1 MSFQSEYKITAAD
14 RQDKGVTGLP
24 DTPNMPTTVIQERF
38 DSLGNLAIDKFNAL
52 VDGASDSV
60 DGSDTKFPTNKAIV
74 DYISG
79 EGGAI
84 IDDNTPS
91 THKTYSSSKVEN
103 MYAAIPGN
111 LINDTTPS
119 SSTVYSGNKIENMFA
134 NVSDR
139 IIDDST
145 PSSSKTYSSE
155 EIEQKIADIPTP
167 ESFIDDDNVS
177 TETTFSS
184 RKISDNYIGFAETEE
199 QTATD
204 EFSTINGGLL
214 SECKVA
220 LSPNQDLHG
229 YDSPWVGGAGKNK
242 LPNTVT
248 STTINGVTFTVH
260 SDGTVTVNGTAT
272 NITAVAY
279 EIIALNGTYILN
291 GCPSGGG
298 SGTYEL
304 QAFTTVA
311 NRDYGD
317 GVTFTINGDCL
328 VQILIRQGT
337 TLNNAVFKP
346 MIRLATETD
355 PTFAPYT
362 NICPISGHTEASVQ
376 NVGVN
381 LIENNTFSG
390 VGAFIQ
396 STVFPV
402 TGAYIHRNVTFSGS
416 GAFTFKLFGIKNGVE
431 TVIDQAGYGVS
442 FNDIRNDVS
451 QYDYIRVSGYSNNES
466 NSLTNIMVAFS
477 DTDTPLAYEPY
488 NGYQITVNLGG
499 TYYSGTLDVVSGV
512 FVATNKLVKGN
523 TIVFIDNT
531 VADGQRFRSTNT
543 ISDAKVGQ
551 FTTAELL
558 CSIFAT
564 NRAGIS
570 FDTAE
575 GICIFTNGYMYI
587 RTPSV
592 TTLEDF
598 NALIANA
605 DICYT
610 LATPLTIQ
618 LTPQQVKAL
627 VGENHLSAPLDGQE
641 ITESKYRYLFT
652 WDIVEDELNKLSD
665 SIDEVSDDLS
675 DRIDDV
681 EETLNKTHYSSAVS
695 CAIDDTTCTIAD
707 ANITTSSLIEPFY
720 SNTSGDNV
728 VIKNQ
733 TVTTGQVVLT
743 FDALLEATSFKV
755 RITNL

>member
-91 THKTYSSSKVEN
+91 THKAYSSSKVEN

-119 SSTVYSGNKIENMFA
+119 SSTVYSGNKVENMFA

-177 TETTFSS
+177 TDTTFSS

-214 SECKVA
+214 SECKVT
-220 LSPNQDLHG
+220 LEPIQDLHG
-229 YDSPWVGGAGKNK
+229 YDHPWVGGAGKNK
-242 LPNTVT
+242 LEVTVT
-248 STTINGVTFTVH
+248 TQTINGVTFTVNT
-260 SDGTVTVNGTAT
+260 DGSILMNGTAT
-272 NITAVAY
+272 ADIRFQLRPNNLLSLNAERYIVNGTPAMGGASTYRLAIYNQTTHGYSAFDNGAGSEFVLSGTSELSVFIDVINGVTADNIT
-279 EIIALNGTYILN
+279 
-291 GCPSGGG
+291 
-298 SGTYEL
+298 
-304 QAFTTVA
+304 
-311 NRDYGD
+311 
-317 GVTFTINGDCL
+317 
-328 VQILIRQGT
+328 
-337 TLNNAVFKP
+337 FKP
-346 MIRLATETD
+346 MIRLSTETD
-355 PTFAPYT
+355 PTFEPYS
-362 NICPISGHTEASVQ
+362 NICPISGHTQ
-376 NVGVN
+376 
-381 LIENNTFSG
+381 
-390 VGAFIQ
+390 
-396 STVFPV
+396 
-402 TGAYIHRNVTFSGS
+402 
-416 GAFTFKLFGIKNGVE
+416 VE
-431 TVIDQAGYGVS
+431 V
-442 FNDIRNDVS
+442 DVS
-451 QYDYIRVSGYSNNES
+451 DGQTTQEQV
-466 NSLTNIMVAFS
+466 
-477 DTDTPLAYEPY
+477 
-488 NGYQITVNLGG
+488 TVNLGG

-512 FVATNKLVKGN
+512 FVADEKTVDLGSLNW
-523 TIVFIDNT
+523 
-531 VADGQRFRSTNT
+531 VADDFYKTSSLASEIKIPTVQNPYVGLISSILQENSVSNIYNGEDGIGVRYSTVSGEIRLRYT
-543 ISDAKVGQ
+543 GMPTVLSDFVA
-551 FTTAELL
+551 
-558 CSIFAT
+558 
-564 NRAGIS
+564 
-570 FDTAE
+570 
-575 GICIFTNGYMYI
+575 
-587 RTPSV
+587 SV
-592 TTLEDF
+592 TGQTL
-598 NALIANA
+598 
-605 DICYT
+605 CYP
-610 LATPLTIQ
+610 LATPIPIQ
-618 LTPQQVKAL
+618 LIPTPVKAN

-665 SIDEVSDDLS
+665 SIEEVSDDLS

-681 EETLNKTHYSSAVS
+681 EETLDKTHYSSAVS

-743 FDALLEATSFKV
+743 FDALLEATSFSV